1 MASENFTAILRLVAF
16 GTLITATSRATRGC
30 GSISDVQPREVPLQP
45 PDWVF
50 GIVWP
55 GLYLTT
61 GIAWAMSGPDVD
73 LPLGAATMLSCSW
86 LVVYTCLRARMLAAC
101 VLLCTVFSSL
111 AATLSSPS
119 RAARRLLVPLTA
131 WTAFATYLNLW
142 FARPELGF

>member
-86 LVVYTCLRARMLAAC
+86 LVVYTCLRAPDASGMRSPVHRLQLTRRHAVQPEQGRTAAAGAPHS
-101 VLLCTVFSSL
+101 LDRLCHL
-111 AATLSSPS
+111 
-119 RAARRLLVPLTA
+119 
-131 WTAFATYLNLW
+131 
-142 FARPELGF
+142 PELVVRST